1 MVKYNIIS
9 TGSDGNATIL
19 EDFVLVDCGVPYK
32 ALEPYVPKLKL
43 VLLTHIHSDHF
54 QKRTIKRL
62 ASERPTLRFGCCR
75 WLVPPLIAAGVP
87 ERQID
92 VLTPRTLYGYGLCN
106 VIPVMLAHNV
116 PNCGYKVHFPS
127 GKVIYA
133 TDTNNLDGIQAIGYD
148 LYLIES
154 NYRDEDIQAKIQEK
168 KVAGQYVYELQ
179 VLRNH
184 LSEAKCNDFL
194 ERNMKANSV
203 YIPMHVHV
211 DKENA
216 HDCDSEN

>member
-106 VIPVMLAHNV
+106 EMLIAA
-116 PNCGYKVHFPS
+116 S
-127 GKVIYA
+127 GKRGSALLPCVVVDEKGIKRAAVRAKAMARACYPEYEKFNVVKMKVI
-133 TDTNNLDGIQAIGYD
+133 
-148 LYLIES
+148 S
-154 NYRDEDIQAKIQEK
+154 DE
-168 KVAGQYVYELQ
+168 
-179 VLRNH
+179 
-184 LSEAKCNDFL
+184 
-194 ERNMKANSV
+194 
-203 YIPMHVHV
+203 
-211 DKENA
+211 
-216 HDCDSEN
+216 